1 MIMAF
6 RLISRILPHRS
17 KSNHWD
23 VCNIFGR
30 IHGSAFSGTK
40 FLGRRL
46 SVQSFLQASRHGRDC
61 LNSKIGF
68 KRGLR
73 TGTVLLKEKSS
84 DVRRLFGLAKPE
96 ALRIAGM
103 IVK

>member
-1 MIMAF
+1 MMAF
-6 RLISRILPHRS
+6 RLMSKMLYQGSRS
-17 KSNHWD
+17 KHWD
-23 VCNIFGR
+23 VCNFFGR
-30 IHGSAFSGTK
+30 IHGATFSGTG

-46 SVQSFLQASRHGRDC
+46 SMQSFSQASSKHGRNC
-61 LNSKIGF
+61 LNSSIYF

-73 TGTVLLKEKSS
+73 TGTPVLKEKGS

-103 IVK
+103 VVT

>member
-1 MIMAF
+1 
-6 RLISRILPHRS
+6 
-17 KSNHWD
+17 
-23 VCNIFGR
+23 
-30 IHGSAFSGTK
+30 
-40 FLGRRL
+40 
-46 SVQSFLQASRHGRDC
+46 LQASRHGRDC